1 MSQSWEDGSFSER
14 LLAWFDQYGRHDL
27 PWQHPATPYRV
38 WVSEVMLQQTQVVT
52 VIPYFERF
60 MAQFPGVE
68 ALASASSDQVLA
80 LWSGLGYYAR
90 GRNLHK
96 ASQVIVRDFAG
107 QLPSTAEALMSLP
120 GIGQSTAHAILS
132 LAYQQPTAICDG
144 NVKRVLARWLALPL
158 PIESKPAQQR
168 LWQVADEL
176 QSRARP
182 GAYTQAIMDLGAT
195 LCTRTKPQCG
205 ACPLASDCAARLS
218 DQPVTTW
225 PIRQA
230 KPSKTQHEVNV
241 YLYIDEVGAVWLEA
255 PQQQSG
261 IWGGLYQLP
270 QSPLMG
276 QTASF
281 TRLTPIK
288 HVFTHQVWQ
297 ITPYV
302 VVMTQQAHEQPLSD
316 NGLWYN
322 PNDKKQSV
330 ARPAVV
336 DKLLKHWQDSKN
348 LTAFDF

>member
-1 MSQSWEDGSFSER
+1 
-14 LLAWFDQYGRHDL
+14 
-27 PWQHPATPYRV
+27 
-38 WVSEVMLQQTQVVT
+38 MLQQTQVAT

-60 MAQFPGVE
+60 MAQFPNVDS
-68 ALASASSDQVLA
+68 LASASLEQVLA

-96 ASQVIVRDFAG
+96 ASQIIVRDFQG
-107 QLPSTAEALMSLP
+107 ELPSSAIELMSLP

-158 PIESKPAQQR
+158 PIESKEAQQR
-168 LWQVADEL
+168 LWQVADQL
-176 QSRARP
+176 QSRARS

-195 LCTRTKPQCG
+195 LCTRSRPNCDQ
-205 ACPLASDCAARLS
+205 CPLAKDCAARKS
-218 DQPVTTW
+218 DQAVTTW
-225 PIRQA
+225 PLRKA
-230 KPSKTQHEVNV
+230 KASKSVHDVSL
-241 YLYIDEVGAVWLEA
+241 YLHLSTEGAVWLEA
-255 PQQQSG
+255 PQQQTG

-270 QSPLMG
+270 QAPLSHSKD
-276 QTASF
+276 SF
-281 TRLTPIK
+281 TLLTPIK

-302 VVMTQQAHEQPLSD
+302 LVMTQKAHEQQLSN

-322 PNDKKQSV
+322 PNHINQSV

-336 DKLLKHWQDSKN
+336 DKLLKYWALHQGS
-348 LTAFDF
+348 LL

>member
-1 MSQSWEDGSFSER
+1 
-14 LLAWFDQYGRHDL
+14 
-27 PWQHPATPYRV
+27 
-38 WVSEVMLQQTQVVT
+38 MLQQTQVAT

-60 MAQFPGVE
+60 MARFPCVE

-96 ASQVIVRDFAG
+96 ASQLIVRDFQG
-107 QLPSTAEALMSLP
+107 QLPCTASELMSLP

-158 PIESKPAQQR
+158 PIESKVAQER
-168 LWQVADEL
+168 LWQVADQL

-195 LCTRTKPQCG
+195 LCTRTKPNCNQ
-205 ACPLASDCAARLS
+205 CPLVQDCAARLS
-218 DQPVTTW
+218 DQVVTTW
-225 PIRQA
+225 PIRKA
-230 KPSKTQHEVNV
+230 KAQKSQHSLNV
-241 YLYIDEVGAVWLEA
+241 YLYLSLDGAVWLEA
-255 PQQQSG
+255 PQQQTG

-270 QSPLMG
+270 RSALLGHSESFMTLSPV
-276 QTASF
+276 
-281 TRLTPIK
+281 K
-288 HVFTHQVWQ
+288 HIFTHQVWQ

-302 VVMTQQAHEQPLSD
+302 IQITHNASELELSD

-322 PNDKKQSV
+322 PNQINQTV

-336 DKLLKHWQDSKN
+336 DKLLKYWALHQGS
-348 LTAFDF
+348 LL

>member
-1 MSQSWEDGSFSER
+1 MSQSWEEGSFSER
-14 LLAWFDQYGRHDL
+14 LLAWFDHYGRHDL

-38 WVSEVMLQQTQVVT
+38 WVSEVMLQQTQVATVT
-52 VIPYFERF
+52 PYFERF
-60 MAQFPGVE
+60 MAQFPNVDS
-68 ALASASSDQVLA
+68 LASASVDQVLA

-96 ASQVIVRDFAG
+96 AAQVIVRDFMG
-107 QLPSTAEALMSLP
+107 QLPNNAAALMSLP

-144 NVKRVLARWLALPL
+144 NVKRVLARWLALHL
-158 PIESKPAQQR
+158 PIESKEAQQR

-195 LCTRTKPQCG
+195 LCTRTKPRCEQ
-205 ACPLASDCAARLS
+205 CPLVQDCAARKS
-218 DQPVTTW
+218 DQTVTTW
-225 PIRQA
+225 PLRKA
-230 KPSKTQHEVNV
+230 KASKSLHSVN
-241 YLYIDEVGAVWLEA
+241 LYCYMSTDGAIWLEA
-255 PQQQSG
+255 PQQQTG
-261 IWGGLYQLP
+261 IWGGLHQLP
-270 QSPLMG
+270 QAPLSHSKE
-276 QTASF
+276 SF
-281 TRLTPIK
+281 TPLSPIK

-302 VVMTQQAHEQPLSD
+302 TVMTQKADEQQLSN

-322 PNDKKQSV
+322 PNQINQSV

-336 DKLLKHWQDSKN
+336 DKLLKYWALHQGS
-348 LTAFDF
+348 LL